1 MPDLGGRPSPIRFGA
16 AVFLTLASPAVWG
29 CAAPAPD
36 GGRPAPLGEALT
48 ADSVPPGL
56 GTLRQDEITIS
67 LRSGNLLVKVTPLFE
82 PVLRLTAPDTY
93 ERLRRLRESA
103 EAPLALQTGGTETKV
118 FYVSFFTYQ
127 PNVTFQP
134 EDLHL
139 FSLGLRY
146 RPMAIVPITQG
157 WGAQRLDQRE
167 TQSALYAFDGV
178 VSLDTALEV
187 EYAGTRGLGWD
198 RVLIKIEAERSR
210 VRARARRGTLSGLR

>member
-1 MPDLGGRPSPIRFGA
+1 MCRH
-16 AVFLTLASPAVWG
+16 ASPRWPRHSASLLTAVGLAWG

-36 GGRPAPLGEALT
+36 GGRPAPLGEVLT
-48 ADSVPPGL
+48 SDSVPAGY

-82 PVLRLTAPDTY
+82 PVVRLTAPDTY

-103 EAPLALQTGGTETKV
+103 EPQVALQTGGGDTKM
-118 FYVSFFTYQ
+118 FFVSFFTYQ

-146 RPMAIVPITQG
+146 RPMAIVPVTQG
-157 WGAQRLDQRE
+157 WGAQRLGQRE

-178 VSLDTALEV
+178 VSLDTVLEV
-187 EYAGTRGLGWD
+187 EYAGTRGFGWD
-198 RVLIKIEAERSR
+198 RVLIRIEAERSR
-210 VRARARRGTLSGLR
+210 VRARARQGSLTSGVR

>member
-1 MPDLGGRPSPIRFGA
+1 MGA
-16 AVFLTLASPAVWG
+16 GHRVRLVVACGALLTMG

-36 GGRPAPLGEALT
+36 GGRPSPLGESLT
-48 ADSVPPGL
+48 SDSIPAGF

-67 LRSGNLLVKVTPLFE
+67 LRSGDLLVKVTPLFE
-82 PVLRLTAPDTY
+82 PLVRLTAPDTY
-93 ERLRRLRESA
+93 ERLRRLRES
-103 EAPLALQTGGTETKV
+103 EEERLTLQAGTSGTKI

-146 RPMAIVPITQG
+146 RPMAIVPVTQG
-157 WGAQRLDQRE
+157 WGTQRLGQRE

-178 VSLDTALEV
+178 VSLDTVLEV

-198 RVLIKIEAERSR
+198 RVLVNVEAERSR
-210 VRARARRGTLSGLR
+210 VRARASRGATGLETPTPTG